1 MGIGGL
7 GREEQADRNYIF
19 GPWATMEMKG
29 KKTQET
35 IPVPL
40 PQDRGQPTV
49 ADSAGSANRVQMT
62 RTVYPDCQRRQ

>member
-7 GREEQADRNYIF
+7 EREEQTDKKDIN

-29 KKTQET
+29 KKIQET

-49 ADSAGSANRVQMT
+49 SDSAGSANRVQMT